1 MARTNKSSSK
11 PKPKPNTAARD
22 WIIRGVVFGGL
33 AILLVLA
40 VQEFQ
45 TKNAATGTAAAW
57 RAAMKAK
64 PVDAELTKSEF
75 SRIVVQGRPTIVSG
89 PAGTNSFAAKTVET
103 YTWSGVFRRY
113 EAKVYFGLGADP
125 TVEAVTGPGGDPE
138 PLP

>member
-1 MARTNKSSSK
+1 MAPSKKTKS
-11 PKPKPNTAARD
+11 KPKPNTVARD
-22 WIIRGVVFGGL
+22 WIIRGVVFG
-33 AILLVLA
+33 VLA
-40 VQEFQ
+40 VLLVPALQEFQ
-45 TKNAATGTAAAW
+45 TKRAAAGTAEAW

-75 SRIVVQGRPTIVSG
+75 GKILVQGRPTMVSG

-113 EAKVYFGLGADP
+113 EVKVYFGLGTDP
-125 TVEAVTGPGGDPE
+125 TVEAITGPGADAE